1 MLSIGHPVS
10 GEDFVDR
17 LDLLKQMHAIYPLD
31 NIALIGPRRIGKSS
45 IAEQFLLTLK
55 QKNTIRFRFNVQGN
69 MGTPGKFGLRLLRS
83 FLSSYFYQFSDMA
96 DPGLE
101 EMEINPSILSDAA
114 KHINSET
121 LYKLSRFLGSYF
133 PPSPENERAVLER
146 ILCFLDEFSIEMG
159 VNAAIVLD
167 EFQEIIGLDKY
178 GDFRNGKVL
187 PFLENIISGQKNV
200 WYLFTGSAVRIMTK
214 IFEGE
219 DASYHGRVKRFHV
232 QPFNKDDTLKL
243 ICKCTD
249 KPISAEAL
257 HLLYTLSNGHPFY
270 TVVIISAAHT
280 ISEGSAIINKH
291 HVEEAFISE
300 LSGGILDSHCNYLF
314 DTSLGRVRSDAL
326 LREILRE
333 ISSGETSLTGL
344 SARIGRSTGYLSLPL
359 RNLYN
364 LDLIDKK
371 NTKYYIA
378 DHVLQ
383 IWLRTVYG
391 QNEPNLA
398 IIRGKISE
406 NYREYIAAISSE
418 TGIYFESYMREMLQ
432 KFAGQKY
439 RGIRLPRFNKVQ
451 GAVNIFDES
460 GEVFGKPAN
469 IEIDALCQGDE
480 NWICEFKYRK
490 KSVSKK
496 DISLLTKKKDFFERK
511 LNLKIDR
518 MMYVAKSAFSKQAL
532 DADVWCLTFQQ
543 LNDLRTTL
551 NMKKIPTPK

>member
-1 MLSIGHPVS
+1 
-10 GEDFVDR
+10 
-17 LDLLKQMHAIYPLD
+17 
-31 NIALIGPRRIGKSS
+31 
-45 IAEQFLLTLK
+45 
-55 QKNTIRFRFNVQGN
+55 
-69 MGTPGKFGLRLLRS
+69 
-83 FLSSYFYQFSDMA
+83 
-96 DPGLE
+96 
-101 EMEINPSILSDAA
+101 
-114 KHINSET
+114 
-121 LYKLSRFLGSYF
+121 
-133 PPSPENERAVLER
+133 VLER
-146 ILCFLDEFSIEMG
+146 ILYFLDEFSIEMG

-200 WYLFTGSAVRIMTK
+200 WYLFTGSAVRIMTR

-219 DASYHGRVKRFHV
+219 DAAYHGRVKRFHV
-232 QPFNKDDTLKL
+232 QTFNKDDTLKL
-243 ICKCTD
+243 IYKCTD
-249 KPISAEAL
+249 KPISAKAL

-333 ISSGETSLTGL
+333 ISIGETSLTGL

-383 IWLRTVYG
+383 IWLLTVYG
-391 QNEPNLA
+391 QNEPNLT
-398 IIRGKISE
+398 IIREKISE
-406 NYREYIAAISSE
+406 NYREYIATMSSE
-418 TGIYFESYMREMLQ
+418 LGIYFESYMREVLQ

-439 RGIRLPRFNKVQ
+439 RDIQLPQFNRVQ
-451 GAVNIFDES
+451 GAVNFFDES

-480 NWICEFKYRK
+480 NWICEFKYGK

-496 DISLLTKKKDFFERK
+496 DISLFIKKKDFFERK
-511 LNLKIDR
+511 LNLKIHR
-518 MMYVAKSAFSKQAL
+518 MMYVAKSGFSKHAL

-543 LNDLRTTL
+543 LNDLRTML
-551 NMKKIPTPK
+551 NMKKIPTSN

>member
-1 MLSIGHPVS
+1 MFSIGRPVS
-10 GEDFVDR
+10 GENFVDR
-17 LDLLKQMHAIYPLD
+17 VDLLKQIHAIYPVD
-31 NIALIGPRRIGKSS
+31 NIALVGPRRIGKSS

-55 QKNTIRFRFNVQGN
+55 QKNTIRFRFNVQSN
-69 MGTPGKFGLRLLRS
+69 MGTPGKFGLRMLRS
-83 FLSSYFYQFSDMA
+83 FLSSYFDQFSDMA

-101 EMEINPSILSDAA
+101 EMEINPSILSNAA

-200 WYLFTGSAVRIMTK
+200 WYLFTGSAVRIMTR

-219 DASYHGRVKRFHV
+219 DAAYHGRVKRFHV
-232 QPFNKDDTLKL
+232 QTFNKDDTLKL

-391 QNEPNLA
+391 QNEPNLT
-398 IIRGKISE
+398 IIREKISE
-406 NYREYIAAISSE
+406 NYREYIATMSSE
-418 TGIYFESYMREMLQ
+418 LGIYFESYMREVLQ
-432 KFAGQKY
+432 KFAGQKFKESIFLMNQA
-439 RGIRLPRFNKVQ
+439 RCSANRPILKLTRFAK
-451 GAVNIFDES
+451 GTRTGF
-460 GEVFGKPAN
+460 
-469 IEIDALCQGDE
+469 
-480 NWICEFKYRK
+480 
-490 KSVSKK
+490 VS
-496 DISLLTKKKDFFERK
+496 
-511 LNLKIDR
+511 
-518 MMYVAKSAFSKQAL
+518 
-532 DADVWCLTFQQ
+532 
-543 LNDLRTTL
+543 L
-551 NMKKIPTPK
+551 NMERNP